1 MTTTTVLCTDGSE
14 PALRALAAGLALLRP
29 AERTVVVTVIDGVD
43 EMDVTGTGFAGG
55 VMSPEE
61 FDEQRRQQ
69 QVEAGQILDQ
79 TATALGVD
87 DAEQRVLDGDPG
99 SAICAL
105 ASELDATAL
114 VMGSRGRGGI
124 KRALLGSVSDY
135 VVRNAPCTVMVTR
148 ADATT

>member
-55 VMSPEE
+55 VMSAEE
-61 FDEQRRQQ
+61 LDEQRRRQQ
-69 QVEAGQILDQ
+69 LEADQVLDETL
-79 TATALGVD
+79 TAIGIG
-87 DAEQRVLDGDPG
+87 DAEKRVLDGDPG
-99 SAICAL
+99 SAICAF
-105 ASELDATAL
+105 ASELDANAL

-135 VVRNAPCTVMVTR
+135 VVRNAPCTVMITR

>member
-14 PALRALAAGLALLRP
+14 PALQALTAGLALVRP
-29 AERTVVVTVIDGVD
+29 ADRTVIATVIESPD
-43 EMDVTGTGFAGG
+43 ETDVTGTGFAGG
-55 VMSPEE
+55 LMSPEE
-61 FDEQRRQQ
+61 FDERRRQQ
-69 QVEAGQILDQ
+69 QVDAVEILDQ
-79 TATALGVD
+79 TLTALGL
-87 DAEQRVLDGDPG
+87 DAEQRVLEGDPG

-105 ASELDATAL
+105 ASEVDATAV

-124 KRALLGSVSDY
+124 KRALLGSVSDH